1 MRFLFITIL
10 AIGAL
15 ILGAVFMLPR
25 YQFEKEYTRVEIG
38 ETSILAEVARDPATR
53 AQGLSGRDSLVEYS
67 GMLFLFEAPGYP
79 AIWMKEMKFPIDIV
93 WLKNG
98 TVVDLEDNVPVPA
111 AGLADV
117 LLPVYKPDAEA
128 DMVLEIPAGFAE
140 KNRIIIGSQ
149 ARILGKG
156 ELFFK
161 SGTSGGGVSSDSSV
175 IGNAPPLPGQE
186 YFIETIR
193 EKKRAG
199 GDFKIEQALEKTD
212 AYQKFSITYSSDDF
226 KISGIM
232 NIPRGVQPNEGFPVL
247 ILNHGLIGPEI
258 YFSGR
263 GSKREQDFFAR
274 HGYITIHPDYRGFAS
289 SSPNP
294 SRHHDFYEGYAE
306 DVVNLIDALQK
317 LNSNLIDM
325 NRIGMW
331 GHSMG
336 GGIAARVMVRLPEI
350 RAYVL
355 FAPISA
361 DAEDNFYELSKDEV
375 LWLRQMYGPAGADAY
390 RKISPLTYFKDV
402 TAPVQLHH
410 GMDDKDVPMAFSEK
424 MFEELKRLGKVT
436 EFFSYPR
443 EGHEF
448 GDVWEIAAERSLQF
462 FDKYVKAAR

>member
-1 MRFLFITIL
+1 
-10 AIGAL
+10 
-15 ILGAVFMLPR
+15 
-25 YQFEKEYTRVEIG
+25 
-38 ETSILAEVARDPATR
+38 
-53 AQGLSGRDSLVEYS
+53 
-67 GMLFLFEAPGYP
+67 
-79 AIWMKEMKFPIDIV
+79 
-93 WLKNG
+93 
-98 TVVDLEDNVPVPA
+98 
-111 AGLADV
+111 
-117 LLPVYKPDAEA
+117 
-128 DMVLEIPAGFAE
+128 
-140 KNRIIIGSQ
+140 
-149 ARILGKG
+149 
-156 ELFFK
+156 
-161 SGTSGGGVSSDSSV
+161 
-175 IGNAPPLPGQE
+175 
-186 YFIETIR
+186 
-193 EKKRAG
+193 
-199 GDFKIEQALEKTD
+199 
-212 AYQKFSITYSSDDF
+212 
-226 KISGIM
+226 M
-232 NIPRGVQPNEGFPVL
+232 NIPRGVQPDEGFPVL
-247 ILNHGLIGPEI
+247 ILNHGLIPPEI

-274 HGYITIHPDYRGFAS
+274 HGYITIHPDYRGLAS

-294 SRHHDFYEGYAE
+294 AQRHDFYEGYAE

-325 NRIGMW
+325 DRIGMW

-424 MFEELKRLGKVT
+424 MFEELRRLGKVT
-436 EFFSYPR
+436 EFFSYPG

-448 GDVWEIAAERSLQF
+448 GDAWEIAAERSLQF
-462 FDKYVKAAR
+462 FDRYVKNVR